1 MGSLYNDAE
10 DGDRIITP
18 THNHELDKFSI
29 PLIQK
34 KILQRSCRGVLSIK
48 RIDSKGDYIV
58 IENTSIKKP
67 VVMTNWTLR
76 RRGVDVPQN
85 TYKFDKHFVLHPN
98 KSVKIYAKDKGSNN
112 PPHELQSETTKTWG
126 IGTYAFTQLSN
137 HLNQEKASLLEKAE
151 HYERDLQLNANKSN
165 NEFADSAKL
174 KDFGFNNNVRHSY
187 KSFGNN
193 IKESLADNEFEFYFE
208 RNVRP

>member
-1 MGSLYNDAE
+1 MGSLYNDIE

-18 THNHELDKFSI
+18 THNHELDKYSI

-34 KILQRSCRGVLSIK
+34 KILQRSCRGVVSIK
-48 RIDSKGDYIV
+48 RIDSKGEYIV

-98 KSVKIYAKDKGSNN
+98 KSVKIYANGKGRNN
-112 PPHELQSETTKTWG
+112 PPNELESETTKNWG
-126 IGTYAFTQLSN
+126 IGTYAFTQLVN
-137 HLNQEKASLLEKAE
+137 HLNQEKASLLEKVE
-151 HYERDLQLNANKSN
+151 HYERDLQLNTNKTN
-165 NEFADSAKL
+165 DIHENAKL
-174 KDFGFNNNVRHSY
+174 SDFGFNNVRSSY
-187 KSFGNN
+187 KNFGNN
-193 IKESLADNEFEFYFE
+193 IKESYADNEFEFYFE
-208 RNVRP
+208 KNIRP